1 MSCLGF
7 AGMANWS
14 VSIAPDTLKS
24 RLQTGI
30 LHYRVLGSIVGIAMS
45 NIHDLASIYYGSILE
60 CFGIK

>member
-7 AGMANWS
+7 AGMANWT

-30 LHYRVLGSIVGIAMS
+30 T
-45 NIHDLASIYYGSILE
+45 
-60 CFGIK
+60 F